1 MENYE
6 NDDVSIEQEYPI
18 DIYAEEEAQREFNL
32 EEKINVAKRPQYPCG
47 QRMYNGKICN
57 ESHPYKYGDTC
68 QTCNGDGKNP
78 SDPERCVE
86 CCTCGGMGFYDP
98 HG

>member
-18 DIYAEEEAQREFNL
+18 DIYAEEEAQREIDL

-78 SDPERCVE
+78 SDPEHCVE